1 MRMFSKSMALLASFL
16 SFLFL
21 TAPVCLGG
29 ELIAPTRTLQGG
41 EEATGIVSVFSEPVG
56 LDAFLDGS
64 NIGKTPVWLKGVKPG
79 LHTLKVKDSQ
89 TKIHV
94 QPGETLQVSLF
105 KGSFIKVVKEEE
117 KKVEKEPGPEEE
129 KLTERRKAVE
139 PPKEERERDLTPWEL
154 FINRSSRH
162 L

>member
-1 MRMFSKSMALLASFL
+1 MRLFSKSMGFLPFLL

-21 TAPVCLGG
+21 ITHVCLSD

-41 EEATGIVSVFSEPVG
+41 EENTGRVSVFSEPTG

-64 NIGKTPVWLKGVKPG
+64 NIGKTPVWLKNVEPG
-79 LHTLKVKDSQ
+79 SHTLKVKDSE

-94 QPGETLQVSLF
+94 QPGKTLQVSLF

-117 KKVEKEPGPEEE
+117 KVEKEPGPEEE
-129 KLTERRKAVE
+129 KLTERRKAVQ
-139 PPKEERERDLTPWEL
+139 PPKEERERDLTPWERY
-154 FINRSSRH
+154 INLSSRH
-162 L
+162 F